1 MLSLTGFFLSKK
13 YRMEKFLFWS
23 RVWMFPVIS
32 ATFILAMIFSFK
44 WGRLEFPI
52 QFSVSLIG
60 YIWCLLILVV
70 FISRKMNCY
79 CAKID
84 NNSEDI
90 EKPGKTGLSQ
100 LRSDRE
106 ENIYEN
112 DQNFK
117 ANLMM

>member
-44 WGRLEFPI
+44 WERLEFPI

-70 FISRKMNCY
+70 FIAQTIISRL
-79 CAKID
+79 AARRR
-84 NNSEDI
+84 SEASRPIGGRDLGVD
-90 EKPGKTGLSQ
+90 K
-100 LRSDRE
+100 
-106 ENIYEN
+106 
-112 DQNFK
+112 
-117 ANLMM
+117 